1 MRGYLS
7 LMRKTD
13 THFKGKNVIITG
25 GSSGIGKA
33 TAKLLSAEGANV
45 FIVARNRGKL
55 TRVLQEIKAE
65 GDDQSQQYGAFSA
78 DVTSWEETES
88 AIEDIVEASG
98 APDILINSAGIV
110 HPGYF
115 EELPLSVFRKQIDVN
130 YLGTLHCVKAV
141 LPYMTA
147 RKSGHIVNISSIAG
161 FLGVFGYTAYSA
173 SKFAVRGFTEA
184 LRIELK
190 PYNIAVSM
198 VIPND
203 TDTPQL
209 EDDRE
214 LQPLETKITEGMVKP
229 KHISRPGEFIVYRL
243 IRLVTDGG
251 KPVAPEEVAAGI
263 IRGIR
268 RERYLIA
275 SDSLFG
281 LAYHFRGMIV
291 PLANWA
297 FDQLVPL
304 ARRQRGVE

>member
-1 MRGYLS
+1 MS
-7 LMRKTD
+7 KTD
-13 THFKGKNVIITG
+13 RRVRGKNIIITG

-33 TAKLLSAEGANV
+33 TAKLLAEHGANV
-45 FIVARNRGKL
+45 FILARDREKL
-55 TRVLQEIKAE
+55 NQALEEIKAE
-65 GDDQSQQYGAFSA
+65 GGDQNQRYGAFSA
-78 DVTSWEETES
+78 DVTSWQEVES
-88 AIEDIVEASG
+88 TIADIVEAGG

-115 EELPLSVFRKQIDVN
+115 EELPLSAFRKQIDVN

-161 FLGVFGYTAYSA
+161 FLGIFGYTAYSA

-190 PYNIAVSM
+190 PHNITVSM

-209 EDDRE
+209 EDDRD

-229 KHISRPGEFIVYRL
+229 ENIGRRRDLIVYRL
-243 IRLVTDGG
+243 VKLVTDGG
-251 KPVAPEEVAAGI
+251 KPAAPEEVAAGI

-268 RERYLIA
+268 RGRYLIA
-275 SDSLFG
+275 SDPLFG
-281 LAYHFRGMIV
+281 LVYHFRGMIV